1 MTTKKKKNKGHVVT
15 KKKTIKSTTVKPLKK
30 SNSIKKPKVI
40 KKFETAKRK
49 YKKKKWRFK
58 RIFAWFF
65 YTCIILGLI
74 GAIAFTAFVAYIS
87 KDLPTTDG
95 LINRIVPETTKIY
108 DSTGQTVIYELH
120 GDEKRTVIEI
130 NDIPDYIYNAV
141 VALEDKDFYDHKGIV
156 PRRVLKA
163 AYVDG
168 VNILWKIFTGHKRTF
183 YQGASTLTQQLVKN
197 SILTNEFS
205 ITRKL
210 KEMILAWQL
219 EKRFDK
225 QQILKMYLNEIPFGS
240 VYYGLESAAQ
250 NYFGK
255 AAKDLTIAE
264 ASVLAAMIQMPSY
277 FSPYGSHVDE
287 LLERQQM
294 VINLLETQNY
304 ISSEEAE
311 LAREEEIIFRTAVTN
326 IEAPHFVMY
335 TINYVQELLGEEYSE
350 QLLQEGG
357 LKIYTTVDLKLQKL
371 GEETLL
377 NQVENFEAHGADNA
391 ALVAIDPKN
400 GHILAMVGSRD
411 YFDEEHNGQ
420 YNVAVALRQPGS
432 SIKPLTYL
440 AAFDKGYY
448 PETILYDTVTSFS
461 GYTPKNYD
469 LREHGPVSMRQAL
482 QWSLNIPAV
491 KTLYLAG
498 LTNVINLAQ
507 NFGYTTVDDPDRYGL
522 SFVLGGAE
530 VKLLEH
536 TSSFATFANDG
547 LYYETTPITKI
558 IDRYGEIIK
567 EYSPHPEQVVKSDS
581 VRTLTNVLSDNNTRA
596 SVFGVN
602 NDLYLG
608 NRPVAAKTG
617 TTNSYKDAWTMGYTP
632 SLAAGVWAG
641 NNDNTEM
648 NYGSGGISVA
658 APIWNEFMRKAL
670 EGTEIEY
677 FAAPPHN
684 NSTKAVLNGNIA
696 KGTPI
701 KIDIISGKLAT
712 ENTPEAFV
720 EEKKFMQVHNILY
733 YCDKNNPAGLI
744 PTNPSSDPMFNN
756 WEASVQAWLVKYN
769 VEANEDPNDDKE
781 PIDTTAPPTEY
792 DDTHTEENKPQLDII
807 SPKNNALISGNKL
820 KIAVTAQSI
829 RGISKY
835 EYFLDGKVLAGNN
848 TNYLEVSLY
857 DLPIGDH
864 TVTVK
869 VSDDVGNFR
878 SQTNT
883 FTLSENDFLAE
894 ISIMYPQN
902 NNKFFLSAFPL
913 VFTLNIMGANKI
925 NSLELCFKHLN
936 GTDDFQCIPMT
947 NYLLDGQNTV
957 KWETAPDSAG
967 DYTYYLKAN
976 TANGAVLTDHRLITF
991 R

>member
-1 MTTKKKKNKGHVVT
+1 MTSKKRKNKGHFST
-15 KKKTIKSTTVKPLKK
+15 KKKISKK
-30 SNSIKKPKVI
+30 TNSKISQKKTLIKKPTVL

-58 RIFAWFF
+58 KFFAWFF

-95 LINRIVPETTKIY
+95 LINRVVPETTKLY
-108 DSTGQTVIYELH
+108 DKTGQHVIYELH

-130 NDIPDYIYNAV
+130 NDIPSYVYNAV
-141 VALEDKDFYDHKGIV
+141 VALEDKDFYNHKGIV

-168 VNILWKIFTGHKRTF
+168 VNIVWKIFTGHKKTF

-197 SILTNEFS
+197 SILTDEFS

-250 NYFGK
+250 NYFAK
-255 AAKDLTIAE
+255 SAKDLSIAE
-264 ASVLAAMIQMPSY
+264 AAVLAAMIQRPSY

-287 LLERQQM
+287 LLERQQI
-294 VINLLETQNY
+294 VINLLEDQNY
-304 ISSEEAE
+304 ISNEEAE
-311 LAREEEIIFRTAVTN
+311 LARKEEIVFKAATTN

-335 TINYVQELLGEEYSE
+335 TINYVQELLGEEYNE

-357 LKIYTTVDLKLQKL
+357 LKIYTTVDLDLQKI
-371 GEETLL
+371 GEETIS
-377 NQVENFEAHGADNA
+377 NQIKNVEAHGADNA
-391 ALVAIDPKN
+391 GLVAINPKN

-411 YFDEEHNGQ
+411 YFDEEYNGQ
-420 YNVAVALRQPGS
+420 YNVTVALRQPGS

-461 GYTPKNYD
+461 GYIPKNYD
-469 LREHGPVSMRQAL
+469 GKEHGQVTMRQAL

-491 KTLYLAG
+491 KTLYLSG

-507 NFGYTTVDDPDRYGL
+507 KFGYTTVNDPDRYGL

-536 TSSFATFANDG
+536 TSAFATFANNG
-547 LYYETTPITKI
+547 LYYKTTPITKI
-558 IDRYGEIIK
+558 VDRYGEIIK
-567 EYSPHPEQVVKSDS
+567 EYIPHPEQIIKADS
-581 VRTLTNVLSDNNTRA
+581 VKTLTSVLSDNNTRA

-617 TTNSYKDAWTMGYTP
+617 TTNNYKDAWTMGYTP
-632 SLAAGVWAG
+632 SLAVGVWSG

-670 EGTEIEY
+670 DGTEIEY
-677 FAAPPHN
+677 FAAAPHN
-684 NSTKAVLNGNIA
+684 NNSKAVLNGNIA
-696 KGTPI
+696 KGTPV
-701 KIDIISGKLAT
+701 KIDKISGKLAT
-712 ENTPEAFV
+712 ENTPEEFV

-733 YCDKNNPAGLI
+733 YCDKNNPSG
-744 PTNPSSDPMFNN
+744 PVPSNPANDPMFNN
-756 WEASVQAWLVKYN
+756 WEASVQAWLIKYN
-769 VEANEDPNDDKE
+769 EKANKDPNDDKE

-792 DDTHTEENKPQLDII
+792 DDTHTEANKPQLDII
-807 SPKNNALISGNKL
+807 SPKNNALVSGNKL
-820 KIAVTAQSI
+820 KIAVKAQSM
-829 RGISKY
+829 RGIKRY
-835 EYFLDGKVLAGNN
+835 EYFIDGKVIPGNN
-848 TNYLEVSLY
+848 TSYLEASLY
-857 DLPIGDH
+857 DLNIGDH

-878 SQTNT
+878 EKTHT
-883 FTLSENDFLAE
+883 FTLSENNFLAE
-894 ISIMYPQN
+894 ISIIYPQN
-902 NNKFFLSAFPL
+902 NYQFFVSSFPL
-913 VFTLNIMGANKI
+913 VFTINVMGANKI
-925 NSLELCFKHLN
+925 NNLELCYKNLS
-936 GTDDFQCIPMT
+936 GTDDFTCSELT

-957 KWETAPDSAG
+957 RWKIAPDIG
-967 DYTYYLKAN
+967 NYKYYLKAN
-976 TANGAVLTDHRLITF
+976 TNNGSILTDHRFITF